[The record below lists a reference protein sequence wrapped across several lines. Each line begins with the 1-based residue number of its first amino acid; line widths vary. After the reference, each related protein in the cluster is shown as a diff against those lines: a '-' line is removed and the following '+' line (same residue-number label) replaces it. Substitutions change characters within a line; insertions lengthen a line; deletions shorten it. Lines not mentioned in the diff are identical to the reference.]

1 MNFAI
6 RVKGSKIE
14 HRVSADNIVNALNK
28 FLSFGNYLA
37 KDVRSIK
44 ERKEGYFNKEY
55 LEE

>member
-6 RVKGSKIE
+6 RIKGSKIE

-44 ERKEGYFNKEY
+44 ERNIG
-55 LEE
+55 